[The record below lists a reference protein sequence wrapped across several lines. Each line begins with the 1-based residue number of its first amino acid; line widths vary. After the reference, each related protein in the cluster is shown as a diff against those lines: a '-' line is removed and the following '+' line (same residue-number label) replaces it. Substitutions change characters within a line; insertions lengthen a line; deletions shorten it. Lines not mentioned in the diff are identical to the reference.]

1 MRDFNLDVN
10 DRIEVVVEDKSYKT
24 LVVDVQED
32 FLKINIPVHNGD
44 YLMLHTG
51 EKIEM
56 NSYLDENRCFNF
68 HSEVISRGKE
78 GTIVYYKISTPF
90 DIKKIQRR
98 NFFRVGLLDTI
109 EYKNITNINKGDI
122 DNIPYKEALM
132 VDLSG
137 GGLKLKTK
145 DDIKKDDMLL
155 ISMMIKDTLIE
166 LKADVVRVENT
177 VEKENVCGVRFL
189 DITEAQIDIIIQE
202 LFEIVRR
209 QRAKL

>member
-10 DRIEVVVEDKSYKT
+10 DRIEVVVGDKSYKT

-32 FLKINIPVHNGD
+32 FLKINIPVFNGD
-44 YLMLHTG
+44 YLMLHTS

-78 GTIVYYKISTPF
+78 GSIIYYKISTPF
-90 DIKKIQRR
+90 NIKKIQRR

-109 EYKNITNINKGDI
+109 EYKIITNVNKEDI
-122 DNIPYKEALM
+122 DNLPYKEALM

-137 GGLKLKTK
+137 GGLRLKTK
-145 DDIKKDDMLL
+145 DDIKKDDVLL

-177 VEKENVCGVRFL
+177 EQKENVCGVRFL
-189 DITEAQIDIIIQE
+189 NITEAQIDIIIQE

>member
-1 MRDFNLDVN
+1 MRDFKLDVN
-10 DRIEVVVEDKSYKT
+10 DRIEVVAGDKSYKS
-24 LVVDVQED
+24 LIVDIQDD
-32 FLKINIPVHNGD
+32 FLKINLPVYNGD
-44 YLMLHTG
+44 YLMLHSG

-68 HSEVISRGKE
+68 HSQVISRGKE
-78 GTIVYYKISTPF
+78 GSIIYFKISIPF

-109 EYKNITNINKGDI
+109 EYKNITNINKEDI

-145 DDIKKDDMLL
+145 DDIKKDDVLL
-155 ISMMIKDTLIE
+155 ISIIIKDTLIE
-166 LKADVVRVENT
+166 LKSDVVRVEKT
-177 VEKENVCGVRFL
+177 EEKDNVCGVRFL

-209 QRAKL
+209 QKAKL

>member
-10 DRIEVVVEDKSYKT
+10 DRIEVVVGDKSYKT

-32 FLKINIPVHNGD
+32 FLKINIPVCNGD

-78 GTIVYYKISTPF
+78 GSIIYYKISTPF
-90 DIKKIQRR
+90 NIKKIQRR

-109 EYKNITNINKGDI
+109 EYKNITNVNKEDI
-122 DNIPYKEALM
+122 DNLPYKEALM

-145 DDIKKDDMLL
+145 DDIKKDDVLL
-155 ISMMIKDTLIE
+155 ISMMIKDTQIE

-177 VEKENVCGVRFL
+177 EQKENVCGVRFL
-189 DITEAQIDIIIQE
+189 NITEAQIDIIIQE

>member
-10 DRIEVVVEDKSYKT
+10 DRIEVVVGDKSYKT

-32 FLKINIPVHNGD
+32 FLKINIPVFNGD

-78 GTIVYYKISTPF
+78 GSIIYYKISTPF
-90 DIKKIQRR
+90 NIKKIQRR

-109 EYKNITNINKGDI
+109 EYKNITNLNKEDI
-122 DNIPYKEALM
+122 DNLPYKEALM

-137 GGLKLKTK
+137 GGLRLKTK
-145 DDIKKDDMLL
+145 DGIKKDDVLL
-155 ISMMIKDTLIE
+155 ISMMIKDTQIE

-177 VEKENVCGVRFL
+177 DQKENVCGVRFL
-189 DITEAQIDIIIQE
+189 NITEAQIDIIIQE

>member
-10 DRIEVVVEDKSYKT
+10 DRIEVVVGDKSYKT

-32 FLKINIPVHNGD
+32 FLKINIPVFNGD

-78 GTIVYYKISTPF
+78 GSIIYYKISTPF
-90 DIKKIQRR
+90 NIKKIQRR

-109 EYKNITNINKGDI
+109 EYKNITNVNKEDI
-122 DNIPYKEALM
+122 DNLPYKEALM

-137 GGLKLKTK
+137 GGLRLKTK
-145 DDIKKDDMLL
+145 DDIKKDDVLL
-155 ISMMIKDTLIE
+155 ISMMIKDTQIE

-177 VEKENVCGVRFL
+177 EQKENVCGVRFL
-189 DITEAQIDIIIQE
+189 NITEAQIDIIIQE

>member
-10 DRIEVVVEDKSYKT
+10 DRIEVVVGDKSYKT
-24 LVVDVQED
+24 LVVDIQED
-32 FLKINIPVHNGD
+32 FLKINLPVYNGD
-44 YLMLHTG
+44 YLMLHSG

-68 HSEVISRGKE
+68 RSEVISRGKE
-78 GTIVYYKISTPF
+78 GSIIYYQISTPF

-109 EYKNITNINKGDI
+109 EYKNITNINKEDI

-145 DDIKKDDMLL
+145 DDIKKDDILL

-166 LKADVVRVENT
+166 LKSDVVRVENT
-177 VEKENVCGVRFL
+177 AEKDNVCGVRFL